1 MSDIIISDR
10 TICHG
15 KPVIKGT
22 RIMVAN
28 ILSLYLGGFREDK
41 IVEYY
46 PELSKEDVKAT
57 IDYAKTLI
65 PEDELE
71 SEGKDNG

>member
-65 PEDELE
+65 PEDEPE
-71 SEGKDNG
+71 SGGTDNG

>member
-1 MSDIIISDR
+1 MSDIIISER

-41 IVEYY
+41 IVDYY

-71 SEGKDNG
+71 NGGTNNG